1 MKNIQNFGDGSNIST
16 CISNGRSKHFCNRVN
31 RILCKTISC
40 LQIVMGSLCDEMYSF
55 GLMKRKQLRRL
66 RKMSYPSGNL
76 TPLPSQ
82 EKEDFAINLIF
93 VVFFFFGFV
102 VVLQGCT
109 CKICKFSGQGEN
121 WSCSCRPTPQP
132 QQNGI

>member
-1 MKNIQNFGDGSNIST
+1 
-16 CISNGRSKHFCNRVN
+16 
-31 RILCKTISC
+31 
-40 LQIVMGSLCDEMYSF
+40 MGSLCDEMYSF

-93 VVFFFFGFV
+93 VVFFFL
-102 VVLQGCT
+102 VLLL
-109 CKICKFSGQGEN
+109 F
-121 WSCSCRPTPQP
+121 CRAAPAKYASSQARERIGAVAAGLHHSHSKMGSEPHL
-132 QQNGI
+132 